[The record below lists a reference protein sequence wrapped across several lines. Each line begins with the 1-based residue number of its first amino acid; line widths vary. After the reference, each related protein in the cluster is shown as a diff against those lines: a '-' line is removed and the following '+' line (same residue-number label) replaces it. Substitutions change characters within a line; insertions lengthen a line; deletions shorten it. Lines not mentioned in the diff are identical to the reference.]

1 LDVDLDLRQAN
12 LSAVWLLEVGSN
24 TMQNAVF
31 KIIDLVGS
39 SDKSIEDAIQ
49 GAIEHATKTIRGL
62 AWFEVV
68 ETRGSIKDGHVTHYQ
83 VTLRA
88 GFKLEGS

>member
-1 LDVDLDLRQAN
+1 
-12 LSAVWLLEVGSN
+12 
-24 TMQNAVF
+24 MQNAVF

-68 ETRGSIKDGHVTHYQ
+68 EARIH
-83 VTLRA
+83 
-88 GFKLEGS
+88 